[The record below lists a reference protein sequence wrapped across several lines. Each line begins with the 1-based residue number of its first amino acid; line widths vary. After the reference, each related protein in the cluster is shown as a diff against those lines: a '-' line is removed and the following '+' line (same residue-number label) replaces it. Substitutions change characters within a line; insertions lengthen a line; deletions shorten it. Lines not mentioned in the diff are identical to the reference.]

1 MAAGVAVGQRNIM
14 AITRTTNGTLI
25 IGDPSHGG
33 RAIGISEM
41 TGRASV
47 VFVDWLEE
55 GVGMELTLVEAVAA
69 RDELDRLITRA
80 RNAGGA

>member
-1 MAAGVAVGQRNIM
+1 M

-33 RAIGISEM
+33 RAIGISE
-41 TGRASV
+41 TPDRANV
-47 VFVDWLEE
+47 AFIDWFEE

-80 RNAGGA
+80 RDAGKA